1 MKSGMSDQD
10 AFERILASLYDAM
23 LDDTHWP
30 ATSTLIDAACGTRGN
45 CLLVGEGPPDAV
57 QAHFLGAYYRGG
69 RREDLERE
77 YLDIY
82 YPIDERVPRVLHLP
96 DSHLA
101 HITEL
106 YTPEELQTS
115 PTYNE
120 FLQRAGGQN
129 GLNVRLDGPD
139 GSHLVW
145 VFVDPVARG
154 AWASPQ
160 LGLITGL
167 LPHIRQFIR
176 VRQALISA
184 GALGASVTEL
194 LDTSRLG
201 VIYLDRRGRVVEAND
216 RARALLRRGDGM
228 ADRDGCLRARDPADH
243 VRLERLVGRALLA
256 AGVAVSGSMTLRRA
270 GGVLPLVVHIKPMVS
285 QPPDL
290 GLQRV
295 AALVLL
301 VEPGRPPRLNP
312 NLVAKAL
319 GLTPAESQVAI
330 WVAEGQTVRE
340 IAVATGRTT
349 SAIHYHLHQ
358 IYQKQKISRQADV
371 VRLVLSL
378 VEVV

>member
-1 MKSGMSDQD
+1 MSDQD

-23 LDDTHWP
+23 LDDAHWP
-30 ATSTLIDAACGTRGN
+30 TTATLIDAACGTRGN
-45 CLLVGEGPPDAV
+45 CLLVGEGPQDAV

-120 FLQRAGGQN
+120 FLHRAGGQN

-154 AWASPQ
+154 DWASPQ
-160 LGLITGL
+160 LALITGL

-176 VRQALISA
+176 VRQALVSA

-194 LDTSRLG
+194 LDTSRMG
-201 VIYLDRRGRVVEAND
+201 VIYLDQRGRVVVAND
-216 RARALLRRGDGM
+216 RARALLRYGDGLS
-228 ADRDGCLRARDPADH
+228 DRSRFLRARDPADH
-243 VRLERLVGRALLA
+243 ARLKRLVAGALPA
-256 AGVAVSGSMTLRRA
+256 PGVAAVSGLMTLRRA
-270 GGVLPLVVHIKPMVS
+270 VGVLPLVVHIKPVVS
-285 QPPDL
+285 PPPDL
-290 GLQRV
+290 GMQRV

-301 VEPGRPPRLNP
+301 VEPGRQPRLNP
-312 NLVAKAL
+312 TLVAEAL

-330 WVAEGQTVRE
+330 WLAEGQTVRE
-340 IAVATGRTT
+340 IAVATGRTA

-358 IYQKQKISRQADV
+358 IYQKQRISRQADL

>member
-10 AFERILASLYDAM
+10 AFEHILASLYDAM
-23 LDDTHWP
+23 LDDAHWP
-30 ATSTLIDAACGTRGN
+30 ATSALIDAACGTQGN
-45 CLLVGEGPPDAV
+45 SLLVGEGPQDAV
-57 QAHFLGAYYRGG
+57 QAHYLGSYYRGE
-69 RREDLERE
+69 RREDQERE
-77 YLDIY
+77 YLAIY

-101 HITEL
+101 HISEL

-120 FLQRAGGQN
+120 FLHRAGGQN
-129 GLNVRLDGPD
+129 SLSVRLDGPD
-139 GSHLVW
+139 GSHIAW
-145 VFVDPVARG
+145 VLADPVARG

-160 LGLITGL
+160 LGLIKGL
-167 LPHIRQFIR
+167 LPHIRQLIR
-176 VRQALISA
+176 VRQALVSA

-201 VIYLDRRGRVVEAND
+201 VIYLDRHGRVVEAND
-216 RARALLRRGDGM
+216 RARALLRRGDGL
-228 ADRDGCLRARDPADH
+228 ADRDGCLRARAPADQ
-243 VRLERLVGRALLA
+243 VRLERLVAGALPA
-256 AGVAVSGSMTLRRA
+256 AGVAVSGSLTLRRA
-270 GGVLPLVVHIKPMVS
+270 FGVLPLVVHIKPVVS

-295 AALVLL
+295 AALVLV
-301 VEPGRPPRLNP
+301 VEPGRPLRLNP
-312 NLVAKAL
+312 NLVATAL

-330 WVAEGQTVRE
+330 WVAEGQTVGE

>member
-1 MKSGMSDQD
+1 MSDQD
-10 AFERILASLYDAM
+10 AFEHILASLYDAM

-45 CLLVGEGPPDAV
+45 CLLVGEGPQDAV

-120 FLQRAGGQN
+120 FLQRASGQN
-129 GLNVRLDGPD
+129 GLNVRLAGPD
-139 GSHLVW
+139 GSHIVW

-154 AWASPQ
+154 DWASPQ

-176 VRQALISA
+176 VRQALVSA

-194 LDTSRLG
+194 LDTSRMG

-228 ADRDGCLRARDPADH
+228 ADQDGFLRARDPADH
-243 VRLERLVGRALLA
+243 VRLKRLVAGALPA

-270 GGVLPLVVHIKPMVS
+270 FGVLPLVVHIKPVVG

-290 GLQRV
+290 GMQRV

-358 IYQKQKISRQADV
+358 IYQKQRISRQADV